1 MLNKKM
7 RLSKNFTLE
16 EMVATSH
23 KGLQDTPTLDVV
35 QNLQKLC
42 VLVLQPLRDTI
53 GAPVYINSGYRS
65 KRLNARVG
73 GVLNSRHL
81 QGKAADIHC
90 DNLDYAKVIFDI
102 LRQNKYVDKAIIER
116 RRPSPNPSRKG
127 GGERLGSRTN
137 VSSGAAVQ
145 SRVRKNSNK
154 FGFSLAYSYLCGMFV
169 RYI

>member
-1 MLNKKM
+1 MK
-7 RLSKNFTLE
+7 LSKNFTLE

-23 KGLQDTPTLDVV
+23 RRLQDTPTLAVV

-42 VLVLQPLRDTI
+42 VFVLQPLRDTL

-65 KRLNARVG
+65 ERLNARVG

-102 LRQNKYVDKAIIER
+102 LRQNKYVTYTYTG
-116 RRPSPNPSRKG
+116 RPTPR
-127 GGERLGSRTN
+127 GSCW
-137 VSSGAAVQ
+137 VHVQ
-145 SRVRKNSNK
+145 
-154 FGFSLAYSYLCGMFV
+154 M
-169 RYI
+169 

>member
-1 MLNKKM
+1 MK
-7 RLSKNFTLE
+7 LSKNFTLE

-23 KGLQDTPTLDVV
+23 KRLQDIPTLGVV

-53 GAPVYINSGYRS
+53 GSPVYINSGYRS

-73 GVLNSRHL
+73 GVPNSRHL

-102 LRQNKYVDKAIIER
+102 LKQNKYVDKAIIEKKR
-116 RRPSPNPSRKG
+116 RS
-127 GGERLGSRTN
+127 
-137 VSSGAAVQ
+137 VWVHVQ
-145 SRVRKNSNK
+145 
-154 FGFSLAYSYLCGMFV
+154 M
-169 RYI
+169 

>member
-1 MLNKKM
+1 M

-23 KGLQDTPTLDVV
+23 KGLQDIPTLAVI

-73 GVLNSRHL
+73 GVPNSRHL
-81 QGKAADIHC
+81 QGRAADIHC

-102 LRQNKYVDKAIIER
+102 LRQNKYVEKVIIEK
-116 RRPSPNPSRKG
+116 RRPTPNPSRKG
-127 GGERLGSRTN
+127 GGSCW
-137 VSSGAAVQ
+137 VHVQ
-145 SRVRKNSNK
+145 
-154 FGFSLAYSYLCGMFV
+154 M
-169 RYI
+169 

>member
-1 MLNKKM
+1 M

-23 KGLQDTPTLDVV
+23 RGLQDTPTLDVV

-42 VLVLQPLRDTI
+42 VLVLQPLRDTL

-73 GVLNSRHL
+73 GVANSRHL

-102 LRQNKYVDKAIIER
+102 LRQNPNVAYTYIG
-116 RRPSPNPSRKG
+116 RPSPTPSRKG
-127 GGERLGSRTN
+127 GGSCW
-137 VSSGAAVQ
+137 VHVQ
-145 SRVRKNSNK
+145 
-154 FGFSLAYSYLCGMFV
+154 M
-169 RYI
+169 

>member
-1 MLNKKM
+1 MK
-7 RLSKNFTLE
+7 LSKNFTLE

-23 KGLQDTPTLDVV
+23 RKLQDTPTLAVI
-35 QNLQKLC
+35 QNLQELC

-73 GVLNSRHL
+73 GVPNSRHL

-102 LRQNKYVDKAIIER
+102 LRQNPNVDKAIIER
-116 RRPSPNPSRKG
+116 RRPSPNSSVANGVFAPLRGAAATPVAALKTPVASRKG
-127 GGERLGSRTN
+127 GGS
-137 VSSGAAVQ
+137 VWVHVQ
-145 SRVRKNSNK
+145 
-154 FGFSLAYSYLCGMFV
+154 M
-169 RYI
+169 

>member
-1 MLNKKM
+1 M

-23 KGLQDTPTLDVV
+23 RRLQDTPALEVV

-73 GVLNSRHL
+73 GVPNSRHL
-81 QGKAADIHC
+81 QGRAADIHC

-102 LRQNKYVDKAIIER
+102 LRQNKYVDKVIIEK
-116 RRPSPNPSRKG
+116 RRPTPNPSRKG
-127 GGERLGSRTN
+127 GGSCW
-137 VSSGAAVQ
+137 VHVQ
-145 SRVRKNSNK
+145 
-154 FGFSLAYSYLCGMFV
+154 M
-169 RYI
+169 

>member
-1 MLNKKM
+1 M

-23 KGLQDTPTLDVV
+23 RKLQDTPALEVV

-53 GAPVYINSGYRS
+53 GSPVYINSGYRS

-102 LRQNKYVDKAIIER
+102 LRQNPNVAYTYIGRA
-116 RRPSPNPSRKG
+116 SPNSSVANGGFAPLRGAAATPVAALKTPVASREG
-127 GGERLGSRTN
+127 GGRYW
-137 VSSGAAVQ
+137 VHVQ
-145 SRVRKNSNK
+145 V
-154 FGFSLAYSYLCGMFV
+154 
-169 RYI
+169 

>member
-1 MLNKKM
+1 M

-23 KGLQDTPTLDVV
+23 PRLQDIPTLEVV

-73 GVLNSRHL
+73 GVPNSRHL
-81 QGKAADIHC
+81 QGRAADIHC

-102 LRQNKYVDKAIIER
+102 LKQNPYVDKVLIER
-116 RRPSPNPSRKG
+116 KRHS
-127 GGERLGSRTN
+127 
-137 VSSGAAVQ
+137 VWVHVQ
-145 SRVRKNSNK
+145 
-154 FGFSLAYSYLCGMFV
+154 M
-169 RYI
+169 

>member
-1 MLNKKM
+1 M

-23 KGLQDTPTLDVV
+23 RRLQDTPALEMV

-53 GAPVYINSGYRS
+53 GSPVYINSGYRS

-73 GVLNSRHL
+73 GVPNSRHL
-81 QGKAADIHC
+81 QGRAADIHC

-116 RRPSPNPSRKG
+116 RRSSPNPSRKG
-127 GGERLGSRTN
+127 GGSCW
-137 VSSGAAVQ
+137 VHVQ
-145 SRVRKNSNK
+145 
-154 FGFSLAYSYLCGMFV
+154 M
-169 RYI
+169 

>member
-1 MLNKKM
+1 MVMK
-7 RLSKNFTLE
+7 LSKNFTLE

-23 KGLQDTPTLDVV
+23 KGLQDTPALEVV

-42 VLVLQPLRDTI
+42 VLVLQPLRDTL

-81 QGKAADIHC
+81 QGRAADIHC

-102 LRQNKYVDKAIIER
+102 LRQNPYVSYTYIG
-116 RRPSPNPSRKG
+116 RPTPNPSREG
-127 GGERLGSRTN
+127 GGSCW
-137 VSSGAAVQ
+137 VHVQ
-145 SRVRKNSNK
+145 
-154 FGFSLAYSYLCGMFV
+154 M
-169 RYI
+169 